1 MSAAPAPRVPWAWLA
16 LAAVA
21 TLAALLWLGY
31 PGFLSSDA
39 QAQYAQA
46 LSGSYDNVH
55 PPLMAWLWRQVAR
68 AWPGSGGIYAL
79 FLALYAGGL
88 AALLATGIASTWK
101 RTLAWLAIAAWPPLL
116 VVLCHLWKDVG
127 FAAALLLAAGLAS
140 AWRLRGSQPARI
152 AAIALLLLAV
162 AFRHNGWPAVLPF
175 AWVLA
180 TPAPRRRAM
189 LAFVAIAVLLAVFP
203 ALVERALG
211 ARHRTIWP
219 AIALWDL
226 AGVSLDAREQL
237 LPRSV
242 VAPELDVPTLEK
254 WYSPWSNPSLFGSN
268 LVLLGFYNDYT
279 PAQLADVRNAW
290 LRAVRDHPG
299 AYLGHRARMTRW
311 QLAGFP
317 ADLPSGLVY
326 AAEYRVPEGVAPIAP
341 PPRPARDALVAWTEA
356 HRGGPWFWGGAY
368 LALALLVLAL
378 PRTRRAAGG
387 MAGVLA
393 SSSLLYAA
401 PLPLLAPGAE
411 WRYVFWS
418 ALAALLAA
426 ALAGGE
432 LSSRRRV

>member
-1 MSAAPAPRVPWAWLA
+1 MNVAPTARPPWAWIA

-21 TLAALLWLGY
+21 TLAALLWLGF
-31 PGFLSSDA
+31 PGFMSSDA

-46 LSGSYDNVH
+46 LSGTYDNVH
-55 PPLMAWLWRQVAR
+55 PPLMSWLWRQVAF
-68 AWPGSGGIYAL
+68 AWPGSGGVFTL
-79 FLALYAGGL
+79 FLAAYAVGI
-88 AALLATGIASTWK
+88 AWLLGTCIASTWK
-101 RTLAWLAIAAWPPLL
+101 RTLAWLAIAGWPPLL
-116 VVLCHLWKDVG
+116 IVLCHLWKDVG
-127 FAAALLLAAGLAS
+127 FAAALLLAAGLAAS
-140 AWRLRGSQPARI
+140 WRMHGSRAARI

-162 AFRHNGWPAVLPF
+162 ALRHNGWPAVLPL

-180 TPAPRRRAM
+180 TPAPPRRAM
-189 LAFVAIAVLLAVFP
+189 LAFVALAALLALFP
-203 ALVERALG
+203 SLVERALG

-219 AIALWDL
+219 ALALWDL
-226 AGVSLDAREQL
+226 ADASIRTREQL
-237 LPRSV
+237 LPASV
-242 VAPELDVPTLEK
+242 VAPELDVATLER
-254 WYSPWSNPSLFGSN
+254 WYEPWSIPSLFASN
-268 LVLLGFYNDYT
+268 LIMLGFYNDYT
-279 PAQLADVRNAW
+279 PAQLADIRGAW
-290 LRAVRDHPG
+290 LRAIRAHPD
-299 AYLGHRARMTRW
+299 AYLAHRALLMRW

-317 ADLPSGLVY
+317 ADVPSGLVY
-326 AAEYRVPEGVAPIAP
+326 AAEYRVPEGVAPIDP

-378 PRTRRAAGG
+378 PRARRAAHG

-393 SSSLLYAA
+393 LSALLYAA

-426 ALAGGE
+426 ALAGAE